1 MKIQHLTII
10 FIIIIM
16 PIALVFATYV
26 DNRVD
31 TLLLES
37 QYDTK
42 LLNCTYD
49 AIKAYQ
55 LNTINNTES
64 DVTNSKIADI
74 EASVNAFKSS
84 LVTAF
89 GYSGYNTSVM
99 DEYLPAI
106 VYTLYD
112 GYYIYS
118 PYQNTL
124 TNIKNTGGSTESD
137 DIKTNGLKNY
147 VYYSCRYKYNGG
159 DFVITYTLDN
169 SITIQGKVKNKNG
182 VIEYV
187 NESGYLMDGIEKVGN
202 NYVYDGVT
210 FSEDNVENL
219 REEVGDGGIYQYTKL
234 NGTKYYIDGNTIFS
248 IMNGTKTTQ
257 ITSST
262 DSYSYT
268 QYKLNIENNKAAY
281 EYYKSAYE
289 FTKKVRDFY
298 TLNGLKTSHAVDK
311 DDVQIKEFGEYNIFG
326 ANTSGTN
333 KTGDGVN
340 YIQYLDSNFNQMRKA
355 VIRYTIETNLR
366 TAIASFTEY
375 SNESTDFAM
384 PKISETD
391 WELIENNVST
401 ISFLQGIKIKS
412 KIYNGYAVV
421 PNLLTKEFVDENA
434 IYIETGKQYH
444 KASDKDLLTATG
456 IDKSSGYLNLDYERR
471 LYVKSG
477 SENIYYYPRS
487 TGTGSDDIILG
498 CYKSVSGN
506 SENSVE
512 DMYKYMKNGVSNHEL
527 KTAYYTA
534 LGRERQSSFK
544 IYNDEI
550 LKVLVSYGDPL
561 NDLAHPLG
569 ENISFDG
576 DKYFILNKGDS
587 HKVQDNI
594 PINRYVENGIEYN
607 AVFKGWTTNK
617 NKSTIVE
624 YPAGSIILN
633 LKHSITLYPV
643 WDITEYSLIYDSN
656 LDDGDTISGMP
667 EPTYVKQSV
676 NDNIKISDAL
686 PLKKTADGAQ
696 YICLGWSKVKNS
708 KIVEYTSGD
717 TFDEYKVSSQRS
729 YRLYAVWGEYA
740 KINSFAWKTDASQS
754 INNTFNIGNK
764 SIYRNTSFDENSDRI
779 YITGNTGGS
788 RSGIGE
794 GKGVIWTD
802 LSAKDYYYM
811 ELSFD
816 YNLSFGDSFYCAGVL
831 IGVRDNG
838 NYLNSSAISFN
849 NSRWGVSE
857 NGTLWDLKYKKGENS
872 TYLVHDGTGGE
883 STLTKKRALNIPR
896 AGKMTI
902 IIRNKSNRKKNLK
915 ILIGTE
921 TEPYYDE
928 EIETGY
934 SFGFFTNHY
943 HHDCSD
949 YGQFELK
956 NISMKV
962 GENK

>member
-10 FIIIIM
+10 FIIVIM

-74 EASVNAFKSS
+74 ESSVNAFKSS

-118 PYQNTL
+118 PFQNTL
-124 TNIKNTGGSTESD
+124 TNIKNEGGSTSAD
-137 DIKTNGLKNY
+137 DTKINGLKNY
-147 VYYSCRYKYNGG
+147 VYYSCRYKYGES
-159 DFVITYTLDN
+159 DFIITYTLDN
-169 SITIQGKVKNKNG
+169 SITIQGN
-182 VIEYV
+182 IEGIGYV
-187 NESGYLMDGIEKVGN
+187 NESGYLMDGIEKVGDD
-202 NYVYDGVT
+202 YVYDGVT
-210 FSEDNVENL
+210 FSEENAENL
-219 REEVGDGGIYQYTKL
+219 SEVVGDNNTPYNYVKL

-248 IMNGTKTTQ
+248 IINGTKTTQ
-257 ITSST
+257 ITAST

-281 EYYKSAYE
+281 EYYKNAYE
-289 FTKKVRDFY
+289 FTNKVRNLY
-298 TLNGLKTSHAVDK
+298 KLNGLKSSNALNQENK
-311 DDVQIKEFGEYNIFG
+311 EINEFGEYYIF
-326 ANTSGTN
+326 
-333 KTGDGVN
+333 KKDGEN
-340 YIQYLDSNFNQMRKA
+340 YIQFSDSNFNQMRKA
-355 VIRYTIETNLR
+355 VIRYTIETNLK

-375 SNESTDFAM
+375 SDESTDFAM

-391 WELIENNVST
+391 WELIENNVSA
-401 ISFLQGIKIKS
+401 ISFLQGMKIKS

-444 KASDKDLLTATG
+444 KAGDKDLMTATS
-456 IDKSSGYLNLDYERR
+456 IERSSGHLNLDYERR

-487 TGTGSDDIILG
+487 TGTSSDDVILG

-506 SENSVE
+506 SESSVE
-512 DMYKYMKNGVSNHEL
+512 DMYKYMKNDVNNNEL
-527 KTAYYTA
+527 KFAYYTA

-550 LKVLVSYGDPL
+550 LKILVSYGDPL
-561 NDLAHPLG
+561 NNLSHPLG
-569 ENISFDG
+569 TNVSFDG
-576 DKYFILNKGDS
+576 EKYFILGKGDN

-594 PINRYVENGIEYN
+594 PTTKYVEDGIEYE

-617 NKSTIVE
+617 NNLTTVE
-624 YPAGSIILN
+624 YPAGSTILN

-656 LDDGDTISGMP
+656 LGEGDTISGMP
-667 EPTYVKQSV
+667 DPTYVKQSV
-676 NDNIKISDAL
+676 NDTIKISNAL
-686 PLKKTADGAQ
+686 PIKKTADGAE

-708 KIVEYTSGD
+708 NIVDYTEGD
-717 TFDEYKVSSQRS
+717 IFDEYKVSFQRS

-740 KINSFAWKTDASQS
+740 TITNFAWNSDRDTSVTNTFNLNNNNIQIQGNKRNAGKSAVW
-754 INNTFNIGNK
+754 INNTNESN
-764 SIYRNTSFDENSDRI
+764 
-779 YITGNTGGS
+779 
-788 RSGIGE
+788 
-794 GKGVIWTD
+794 
-802 LSAKDYYYM
+802 YYYM
-811 ELSFD
+811 QLSVN
-816 YNLSFGDSFYCAGVL
+816 YSLQFGDSFNAAGIL
-831 IGVRDNG
+831 LGVDDSNS
-838 NYLNSSAISFN
+838 NYLNAYAISFN
-849 NSRWGVSE
+849 NTWRSAAGGNSGGIWNYRYRRNS
-857 NGTLWDLKYKKGENS
+857 NYTTISTLSENS
-872 TYLVHDGTGGE
+872 TLVDNSAVLLKG
-883 STLTKKRALNIPR
+883 
-896 AGKMTI
+896 MTI
-902 IIRNKSNRKKNLK
+902 DQNGTMIITVRNRSDGRKNVSIQQGANKYEF
-915 ILIGTE
+915 IM
-921 TEPYYDE
+921 DS
-928 EIETGY
+928 GY
-934 SFGFFTNHY
+934 KFGFFSDHY
-943 HHDCSD
+943 SHNCSQR
-949 YGQFELK
+949 GWFELT